1 MPAMHAFV
9 KDWLRAHGDPRAG
22 NGKSGLTAK
31 SYFLQEAE
39 GLSRRAKVDWALK
52 RGDLSVTNLQHD
64 GVVVDCGDEDPE
76 AVRSAMAAACEAVLG
91 YEQPVE
97 VATGRCLAAPDA
109 ARVGRGW

>member
-1 MPAMHAFV
+1 MA
-9 KDWLRAHGDPRAG
+9 R
-22 NGKSGLTAK
+22 SGLTAK

-76 AVRSAMAAACEAVLG
+76 AVCRAMAAACEAMLG

-97 VATGRCLAAPDA
+97 EKPLGDEGGESSADDSDEG
-109 ARVGRGW
+109 GG